1 MAMNLRLQPEAEEA
15 LRSEAERSGRSQ
27 QEILR
32 TALSTYLGLAQEP
45 SPLEPIVRRWI
56 AAEGTI
62 RAARR
67 PYRKVTPY
75 ITLPEGTNSLDLLDR
90 EDRL

>member
-1 MAMNLRLQPEAEEA
+1 MAMNLRLPPEAEQA

-32 TALSTYLGLAQEP
+32 TALTTYLGLAQEP
-45 SPLEPIVRRWI
+45 SRLEPIARRWF
-56 AAEGTI
+56 AAERAI
-62 RAARR
+62 RARR